1 MGNDQRKAIVDGL
14 VRRFK
19 ECMEEKN
26 CTLVRYDI
34 QCVFKKIHD
43 VTADENLRTIAE
55 QLINLE
61 EDTKYKKKYA
71 TVWRSAAPLSGR
83 AK

>member
-1 MGNDQRKAIVDGL
+1 VGNGQRKAIVDGL

-19 ECMEEKN
+19 ECTLEKN
-26 CTLVRYDI
+26 CTLIRYDI
-34 QCVFKKIHD
+34 QCVFKKIYEA
-43 VTADENLRTIAE
+43 TADENLRSTAE

-61 EDTKYKKKYA
+61 GDTKYKKKYA
-71 TVWRSAAPLSGR
+71 TVWRSAAPLSGS